1 MYVCVCVGAQMELER
16 TRSLTSS
23 LFDVRVK
30 TLCSVYGCVLRAMA
44 AANCDSSVDCLTVL
58 LLDVLSALL
67 DTARHHSTADNRVPW
82 CDVVEQLAEAKSEVE
97 RRQSCDLSA
106 VTKKLAQM
114 RESL

>member
-1 MYVCVCVGAQMELER
+1 VYVCVGAQMELER

-23 LFDVRVK
+23 SFDVRVK

-97 RRQSCDLSA
+97 RRRSCDLSA